1 MAGPKKQRLV
11 AERRGFRVKPI
22 KHPRYK
28 FVVYRIES
36 GRRVE
41 QAYFQSERG
50 ANSHA
55 YTENIRLKNEGTQAQ
70 TLGPELR
77 GQAIEATR
85 RLEPYGKTL
94 RDAVDFYEAH
104 LKSEASLRQIKLGA
118 FIKEFLRAKEDGKT
132 GKKRRKAKPRY
143 LGTLRYRLDLLRDY
157 LPEYSL
163 EDIEPEHLTDFLE
176 SRHIS
181 GRTWNNY
188 RRDFH
193 VAFGWAVDGGYLLT
207 NPAASVPEAAE
218 DPINAQVLL
227 PEEFSKLLQSAE
239 KGLRPVLALQGLAGL
254 RRAEVEQID
263 WDEINFESGRIVAKK
278 TKSDK
283 WRYIHLRPNLQAWL
297 EQVPADQRLGR
308 VCKVRYREALD
319 RARVKAKI
327 LQWPHNCLRHSFSS
341 YHLVAEENEARLQME
356 LGHSTRRL
364 LIEHYRAI
372 VTPAN
377 AQAWWT
383 IVPVTVQ
390 GC

>member
-1 MAGPKKQRLV
+1 M
-11 AERRGFRVKPI
+11 
-22 KHPRYK
+22 
-28 FVVYRIES
+28 
-36 GRRVE
+36 
-41 QAYFQSERG
+41 
-50 ANSHA
+50 
-55 YTENIRLKNEGTQAQ
+55 
-70 TLGPELR
+70 
-77 GQAIEATR
+77 
-85 RLEPYGKTL
+85 
-94 RDAVDFYEAH
+94 
-104 LKSEASLRQIKLGA
+104 
-118 FIKEFLRAKEDGKT
+118 
-132 GKKRRKAKPRY
+132 
-143 LGTLRYRLDLLRDY
+143 
-157 LPEYSL
+157 PEYSL

-193 VAFGWAVDGGYLLT
+193 VAFGWAVAGGYLLT
-207 NPAASVPEAAE
+207 NPAALVPEAAE

-227 PEEFSKLLQSAE
+227 PAEFSKLLQSAE

-297 EQVPADQRLGR
+297 EQVPTERLGR

-319 RARVKAKI
+319 RARANAKI

-356 LGHSTRRL
+356 LGHSTPRL

-383 IVPVTVQ
+383 LVPAYSDSNL
-390 GC
+390 

>member
-1 MAGPKKQRLV
+1 M
-11 AERRGFRVKPI
+11 
-22 KHPRYK
+22 
-28 FVVYRIES
+28 YRIES
-36 GRRVE
+36 GRRVK

-118 FIKEFLRAKEDGKT
+118 FIREFLQAKEEGKT

-143 LGTLRYRLDLLRDY
+143 LGTLRYRLDLLHDY

-193 VAFGWAVDGGYLLT
+193 VAFGWAVDGGHLLT

-218 DPINAQVLL
+218 DPINAQ
-227 PEEFSKLLQSAE
+227 FYC
-239 KGLRPVLALQGLAGL
+239 RIQGLAGL

-283 WRYIHLRPNLQAWL
+283 WRYIHLRPNLQAWWNRFRL
-297 EQVPADQRLGR
+297 IKDSVEFARSGTEKPWTVPG
-308 VCKVRYREALD
+308 
-319 RARVKAKI
+319 
-327 LQWPHNCLRHSFSS
+327 P
-341 YHLVAEENEARLQME
+341 
-356 LGHSTRRL
+356 
-364 LIEHYRAI
+364 
-372 VTPAN
+372 TPRSCSGP
-377 AQAWWT
+377 T
-383 IVPVTVQ
+383 IVSGIRFHLTTL
-390 GC
+390 